1 MKKLFFTLALIISVL
16 ALSAQSYT
24 VTRDGATVTSGDTFY
39 VSGDGE
45 ATFGELNIEFNV
57 TANESIRLIGEKVE
71 VQVVENTTNYFCWGN
86 CFLSNIYISDP
97 VILDAGQSE
106 VFSMHYQYD
115 NDISEVLNQNQVMKY
130 YLYPANDPDDM
141 FIINVVFKYTYENV
155 EDISVVEEFSN
166 AYPVPAS
173 DVINFDY
180 SFSSNVSS
188 AMIAVYNMMG
198 QEVLRSDIGS
208 MSGKLSLNVSDLN
221 DGIYFYSLIVNGKT
235 EKSNKL
241 VVRH

>member
-1 MKKLFFTLALIISVL
+1 MKKLFFTLALIISVF
-16 ALSAQSYT
+16 AMSAQSFT
-24 VTRDGATVTSGDTFY
+24 VTKDGEPVSNGDTFN
-39 VSGDGE
+39 VFGDGE

-57 TANESIRLIGEKVE
+57 TALENVRLIGEKEE
-71 VQVVENTTNYFCWGN
+71 VQVVENTSNYFCWGN
-86 CFLSNIYISDP
+86 CYLSNIYVSDP
-97 VILDAGQSE
+97 VILDAGQSD

-115 NDISEVLNQNQVMKY
+115 NDIEEVLDQVQSMKY
-130 YLYPANDPDDM
+130 YLYPANDPDNK
-141 FIINVVFKYTYENV
+141 FTINVVFKYTYEGI
-155 EDISVVEEFSN
+155 EDLSGVEEFSN

-173 DVINFDY
+173 DVVNFDY
-180 SFSSNVSS
+180 SFNSSVSS
-188 AMIAVYNMMG
+188 AMVAVYNMMG
-198 QEVLRSDIGS
+198 QEVLRSDISS

>member
-1 MKKLFFTLALIISVL
+1 MKKLFLTISLMLSVL
-16 ALSAQSYT
+16 VLSAQSYT

-39 VSGDGE
+39 VMGDGE

-71 VQVVENTTNYFCWGN
+71 VQVVENTINYFCWGN

-130 YLYPANDPDDM
+130 YLYPVNDPDDK

-173 DVINFDY
+173 DVVNFDY

-188 AMIAVYNMMG
+188 AMTAVYNMMG